1 MTKTQFPYEVEI
13 EVAFR
18 DIDALGHVNNAV
30 FFSYMEFARVKYI
43 AQLFAGTE
51 LQADSP
57 LDIPIILVEA
67 TCTYYSPALLGE
79 RLVVGIGLSRFGN
92 KSFDLLYRMMGE
104 DGRLIASGKTIQVM
118 YNYLTRSAFPIP
130 ADVREKVYMLQGDW
144 NPPETAVRS

>member
-43 AQLFAGTE
+43 AQLFSGTE